1 MCLRG
6 QNLIGR
12 INNFP
17 MGHCTIG
24 ESLFCLMI
32 QRIDANLVMVNIL
45 STESKSTGS
54 HPQKS

>member
-1 MCLRG
+1 MCFRG
-6 QNLIGR
+6 QNLISR

-32 QRIDANLVMVNIL
+32 QRIDANSYVIFSCKCDFNGCTFEFI
-45 STESKSTGS
+45 
-54 HPQKS
+54 